1 MSLDLNRT
9 GETPHSRVD
18 LFSGKHTTSLIVAV
32 LFLLTLTGTIVLVCV
47 KSKNDMPDD
56 LITGLIGL
64 LGVLAGFFAGSS
76 MNNKE

>member
-32 LFLLTLTGTIVLVCV
+32 LFLLTFLGTIILVCV
-47 KSKNDMPDD
+47 KTKEDMPDD

-76 MNNKE
+76 MNSKE